1 MARTREEI
9 VKAGIAQGLSN
20 AEIMALVKSE
30 AAAPAAPV
38 SEAAASVSEATA
50 PAKPVRAAA
59 PPRPAAPRPAA
70 PRPVAQAPM
79 VSMAAPRVTAPVQ
92 AEPAM
97 EAMVTPVRPI
107 AAPAPEPVVAPAVP
121 DARLKAEEEI
131 QLKRML
137 DEQRAFREQQNV
149 QWTQQALE
157 PLQTLFG
164 PGLVAAPMTGPAAPL
179 VAAGSL
185 GLAALAPVAG
195 AAASGLSK
203 LGAYGG
209 VEATPAMREEARR
222 RAQAAVRRQQF
233 VAEEPNLGETLLTAA
248 GQAVEGLTRPYSNLL
263 EGVKAIPEALRP
275 AYQKYEQMAAGGRG
289 KVLTPKVG
297 PQTPEELALYK
308 GGQFAENLKRVQS
321 APDQLIAVGP
331 RAPSGRTTGREYEQ
345 IVSPKVAAI
354 SYRNEFDA
362 WAKRFP
368 EQAKTV
374 LAEVA
379 KESEAR
385 RTSTKLAAGNVPS
398 AAALEVPQAE
408 QERLAQV
415 AAMGKEQMIEL
426 PLAEDLGVSQSQL
439 LTAFRKAGIT
449 GADVRAGVVPEST
462 MQRLR
467 GALTSP

>member
-1 MARTREEI
+1 
-9 VKAGIAQGLSN
+9 
-20 AEIMALVKSE
+20 
-30 AAAPAAPV
+30 
-38 SEAAASVSEATA
+38 
-50 PAKPVRAAA
+50 
-59 PPRPAAPRPAA
+59 
-70 PRPVAQAPM
+70 M

-107 AAPAPEPVVAPAVP
+107 AAPAPAAAPAVP
-121 DARLKAEEEI
+121 NARLKAEEEI

-137 DEQRAFREQQNV
+137 DEQRAIREQQNV

-164 PGLVAAPMTGPAAPL
+164 PGLAVAPMTGPAAPL

-203 LGAYGG
+203 LGVYGST
-209 VEATPAMREEARR
+209 EATPAMREEARR
-222 RAQAAVRRQQF
+222 RAQGAVQRQQF
-233 VAEEPNLGETLLTAA
+233 VAEEPNLGEILLTAA
-248 GQAVEGLTRPYSNLL
+248 GQTVEGLARPYSNLL
-263 EGVKAIPEALRP
+263 EGVKATAETLRP

-297 PQTPEELALYK
+297 PQTPEELAVRK
-308 GGQFAENLKRVQS
+308 GGQFAENVKRVQS

-331 RAPSGRTTGREYEQ
+331 RATSGRITGLEYEQ
-345 IVSPKVAAI
+345 IVSPKVAAV
-354 SYRNEFDA
+354 SYRNEFNA
-362 WAKRFP
+362 WAKKFP

-398 AAALEVPQAE
+398 VLEVPQAE
-408 QERLAQV
+408 RESLVRIAE
-415 AAMGKEQMIEL
+415 MGKPVPL
-426 PLAEDLGVSQSQL
+426 PTPEDLGVSDAQWL
-439 LTAFRKAGIT
+439 AALRKAGVSDKEIDNDLIS
-449 GADVRAGVVPEST
+449 ADTAERFKA
-462 MQRLR
+462 
-467 GALTSP
+467 ALAAP

>member
-1 MARTREEI
+1 MAKTEAELIDEAIDRGLDDAQI
-9 VKAGIAQGLSN
+9 KALLTSARSEGSLS
-20 AEIMALVKSE
+20 AK
-30 AAAPAAPV
+30 AAPV
-38 SEAAASVSEATA
+38 S
-50 PAKPVRAAA
+50 AKPA
-59 PPRPAAPRPAA
+59 AAPRPAA

-79 VSMAAPRVTAPVQ
+79 VSMAAPRVTAPVPV
-92 AEPAM
+92 EPAM
-97 EAMVTPVRPI
+97 EAMATPVRPI
-107 AAPAPEPVVAPAVP
+107 TATPPAAAAPVPA
-121 DARLKAEEEI
+121 ARLKAEEDI

-137 DEQRAFREQQNV
+137 DEQRAVREQQDV

-164 PGLVAAPMTGPAAPL
+164 PGLAVAPMTGPAAPL

-203 LGAYGG
+203 LGVYGST
-209 VEATPAMREEARR
+209 EATPAMREEARR
-222 RAQAAVRRQQF
+222 RAQGAVQRQQF
-233 VAEEPNLGETLLTAA
+233 VAEEPNFGEQFMSSVQDAVK
-248 GQAVEGLTRPYSNLL
+248 AVEGLAQPYVGLF
-263 EGVKAIPEALRP
+263 EDVKATAETLRP
-275 AYQKYEQMAAGGRG
+275 AYQKYEQMAAGSRG

-297 PQTPEELALYK
+297 PQTPEELAVRK
-308 GGQFAENLKRVQS
+308 GGQFAENVKRVQS

-331 RAPSGRTTGREYEQ
+331 RATSGRITGLEYEQ
-345 IVSPKVAAI
+345 IVSPKVAAV

-362 WAKRFP
+362 WAKKFP

-379 KESEAR
+379 KEGAAK
-385 RTSTKLAAGNVPS
+385 RTESKLAAGNVPS
-398 AAALEVPQAE
+398 NLDVPKAE
-408 QERLAQV
+408 QERLARA

-426 PLAEDLGVSQSQL
+426 PLAEDLGISQSQL
-439 LTAFRKAGIT
+439 LTAFRKAGVT